1 METTTEKDFKAKA
14 LGVVGQEQKLKAD
27 FSHEA
32 SKQKIL
38 ETLEDER
45 VGLVM
50 FCRGCGSYHGIK
62 KAYVAAAEKTLER
75 KIVPTEEYAETFSC
89 ALCDSKESQ
98 TGFKKIADLKE

>member
-1 METTTEKDFKAKA
+1 METERDFKAKA
-14 LGVVGQEQKLKAD
+14 LGVVGQEKKLKAD

-38 ETLEDER
+38 ETLQDER

-50 FCRGCGSYHGIK
+50 FCRGCGSYHGVK
-62 KAYVAAAEKTLER
+62 KAYVESAEKILER

-89 ALCDSKESQ
+89 ALCDSKDDR
-98 TGFKKIADLKE
+98 TGFKRISDLKEE

>member
-1 METTTEKDFKAKA
+1 METERDFKAKA
-14 LGVVGQEQKLKAD
+14 LGVVGEEKKIKAD

-32 SKQKIL
+32 SKSKIL
-38 ETLEDER
+38 ETLNEK

-62 KAYVAAAEKTLER
+62 KAYVEAAEQTLER

-89 ALCDSKESQ
+89 ALCDSKDDR
-98 TGFKKIADLKE
+98 TGFKKISDLKE

>member
-1 METTTEKDFKAKA
+1 METKEKDFKAKA
-14 LGVVGQEQKLKAD
+14 LGVVGKEEKLKAD

-32 SKQKIL
+32 SKKKIL
-38 ETLEDER
+38 ESLKDER

-50 FCRGCGSYHGIK
+50 FCRGCGSYHGVK
-62 KAYVAAAEKTLER
+62 KAYVESAEKILER

-89 ALCDSKESQ
+89 ALCDSENNQ